1 MKMYCK
7 CVWERLNRRTQKQ
20 RQRARR
26 SAEDTGEMIIDGEEC
41 SVEIATIDDEE
52 ESDSGDMASND
63 EDNEFDVEG

>member
-26 SAEDTGEMIIDGEEC
+26 SAEDTGEMIIDGEER
-41 SVEIATIDDEE
+41 SGEIATIDDEE